1 MLKKFTPFFL
11 FFLFNSFLFAQK
23 DSIKLSNG
31 NILIGE
37 IKNMDKSVL
46 IFKTPYSDSDFKIK
60 WSKVKEFYSKR
71 IFIISMVNGDR
82 FHSSINTDSTDVSK
96 VILMVDEEEI
106 KTELNKI
113 IFIDPFGS
121 KFLSRL
127 EVAIDAGI
135 TLTKA
140 NNAKQIT
147 SNASLAYTAYK
158 WNYSSSFNLVY
169 SKQDS
174 TDNISRFQGGI
185 TVQRFLKNEWFLQS
199 LVDLLS
205 SSDQKIKL
213 RTTGSFGAG
222 YYFEKNN
229 SLSFGSGGGLAL
241 NNESYFDDPAS
252 AKNSLEAYVG
262 TDFNKYDIGDLS
274 LQTTA
279 IFYPSITEKG
289 RVRLDFNFNLK
300 YDITSNLYIKT
311 GITYN
316 YDNQPV
322 EGASKG
328 DYTFQTTFGWDNN

>member
-1 MLKKFTPFFL
+1 MLKKYVSFFI
-11 FFLFNSFLFAQK
+11 FLLLSSAIFAQK
-23 DSIKLSNG
+23 DSIKLANG
-31 NILIGE
+31 NVLIGE
-37 IKNMDKSVL
+37 VKSLDQSVL
-46 IFKTPYSDSDFKIK
+46 VFKTPYSDSDFNIK
-60 WSKVKEFYSKR
+60 WSRVKELYSKR
-71 IFIISMVNGDR
+71 IFIISLVNGDR
-82 FHSSINTDSTDVSK
+82 LHSSITTDSIDVSK
-96 VILMVDEEEI
+96 VILIQDGEKI

-113 IFIDPFGS
+113 IFIDPFAS

-127 EVAIDAGI
+127 EFSIDAGI

-147 SNASLAYTAYK
+147 SNASLAYTAFK
-158 WNYSSSFNLVY
+158 WNYLSSFNLVY

-174 TDNISRFQGGI
+174 TDNISRFQGDI
-185 TVQRFLKNEWFLQS
+185 TVQRFLKNEWFLQG

-213 RTTGSFGAG
+213 RTTGSLGAG
-222 YYFEKNN
+222 YYFKKNN
-229 SLSFGSGGGLAL
+229 NLSFGGGSGLAI

-252 AKNSLEAYVG
+252 AKSSLEAYVG
-262 TDFNKYDIGDLS
+262 SEFNKYDIGDLS

-279 IFYPSITEKG
+279 VFYPSLTEKG

-300 YDITSNLYIKT
+300 YDITSNLYIKS

-316 YDNQPV
+316 FDNQPV